1 VRDGRKLGS
10 LIGAIGGLVF
20 VLANSGELAAGT
32 ALKAVAVVLFVVTLV
47 AIARG
52 SAPPP
57 PPPTP
62 DAIRTYWLC
71 VTGEVLAIPGGAAVL
86 RGLDHEELVPIWVV
100 LVVGVHFVP
109 FARAFATPLFAWLGL
124 LLIATSI
131 AGGAVS
137 LAGWDD
143 AAPWTAV
150 AGGFM
155 LLGFSLGGL
164 LRPSR
169 P

>member
-32 ALKAVAVVLFVVTLV
+32 ALKVVAGTLFVATLV

-52 SAPPP
+52 SASPP
-57 PPPTP
+57 PPPTA
-62 DAIRTYWLC
+62 DAIRIYWLC
-71 VTGEVLAIPGGAAVL
+71 VVAEVLAIPAGAALL
-86 RGLDHEELVPIWVV
+86 RGLDHEELMPILVV
-100 LVVGVHFVP
+100 LVIGVHFVP
-109 FARAFATPLFAWLGL
+109 FARAFGAPMFVWLGL
-124 LLIATSI
+124 LLIVTSV
-131 AGGAVS
+131 AGGAAS
-137 LAGWDD
+137 LAGWED

-150 AGGFM
+150 TGGLM